1 MKTTTTNNNNNNNTN
16 ANASNDASNTKKKL
30 GNTDKKELVDNN
42 NTDINNKKQKQ
53 QQPTKAVALLS
64 GGLDS
69 NLSIRMMQE
78 QGVEVEAIAVKTP
91 FCDFDCG
98 KGCGH
103 RVQEVALELGIK
115 LKTVYF
121 GEDYLKM
128 LKNPKYGYGSG
139 MNPCIDC
146 RSMMYSAA
154 KEHMEK
160 IGADFIITGEV
171 LGQRPMSQNGN
182 ALKIIEN
189 ETETNGKIVRPLSLR
204 HLPITEAENKGL
216 IKREKMGDIKGRSR
230 RSQLQLAKKFDISDP
245 PNAAGGCL
253 LTDPAFSIRIK
264 DLYHHTKEGIPDLND
279 IELLKIGR
287 HFRLSDNTKLI
298 VGRNKMENEILES
311 LTLDD
316 DIIIEVSN
324 YVGPTCLLRTKRQI
338 LSSSSSSLS
347 PSPSPSSLQ
356 SAKEIEI
363 AASTAL
369 RYSDSPKDKLSN
381 VKIKYA
387 SSNDE
392 KEIQVFPID
401 NKVLDKLRI

>member
-1 MKTTTTNNNNNNNTN
+1 MSSTTNTT
-16 ANASNDASNTKKKL
+16 NTKKKL
-30 GNTDKKELVDNN
+30 KNTEKKDLNNDDNN
-42 NTDINNKKQKQ
+42 DVNTVNNNKQN
-53 QQPTKAVALLS
+53 PSPPTTTKAVALLS

-69 NLSIRMMQE
+69 NLAVRMIQE

-121 GEDYLKM
+121 GEEYLKM

-146 RSMMYSAA
+146 RGMMYNAA

-189 ETETNGKIVRPLSLR
+189 ETQTNGKIVRPLSFK
-204 HLPITEAENKGL
+204 HLSLTEAESKGL
-216 IKREKMGDIKGRSR
+216 IKRKELGDIKGRSR
-230 RSQLQLAKKFDISDP
+230 KGQLQLAKKFDISNP

-253 LTDPAFSIRIK
+253 LTDPAFSIRIR
-264 DLYHHTKEGIPDLND
+264 DLYDHTTNGTPDMND

-298 VGRNKMENEILES
+298 VGRNKMENEILDS
-311 LTLDD
+311 LKLDD
-316 DIIIEVSN
+316 DIIIEVRN
-324 YVGPTCLLRTKRQI
+324 YAGPTCILRTKKQ
-338 LSSSSSSLS
+338 LSS
-347 PSPSPSSLQ
+347 
-356 SAKEIEI
+356 AEKEIEI

-369 RYSDSPKDKLSN
+369 RYSDSPKDKLSS
-381 VKIKYA
+381 VRIKTDK
-387 SSNDE
+387 NE

-401 NKVLDKLRI
+401 NKVLDELRI

>member
-1 MKTTTTNNNNNNNTN
+1 MASNPKNQLKDTDYDDDDDDDNHSDYNNDTNN
-16 ANASNDASNTKKKL
+16 SN
-30 GNTDKKELVDNN
+30 G
-42 NTDINNKKQKQ
+42 NNKKHT
-53 QQPTKAVALLS
+53 PKAVALLS

-69 NLSIRMMQE
+69 NLAVRMMQE

-103 RVQEVALELGIK
+103 RVKEVAVDLGIK

-121 GEDYLKM
+121 GEEYLKM
-128 LKNPKYGYGSG
+128 LKDPKYGYGSG

-146 RSMMYSAA
+146 RGMMYNAA

-189 ETETNGKIVRPLSLR
+189 ETQTNGKIVRPLSFR
-204 HLPITEAENKGL
+204 HLPLTDAEVQGL
-216 IKREKMGDIKGRSR
+216 VKREKLGDIKGRSR
-230 RSQLQLAKKFDISDP
+230 RGQLQLAKKYDIADP

-253 LTDPAFSIRIK
+253 LTDPAFSKRVR
-264 DLYHHTKEGIPDLND
+264 DLYDHSKDTPPDMND
-279 IELLKIGR
+279 VELLKVGR

-311 LTLDD
+311 LKLED

-324 YVGPTCLLRTKRQI
+324 HVGPTCLLRTKK
-338 LSSSSSSLS
+338 
-347 PSPSPSSLQ
+347 Q
-356 SAKEIEI
+356 SQKEIEI

-369 RYSDSPKDKLSN
+369 RYSDSPKDELSN
-381 VKIKYA
+381 VRVRMGPK
-387 SSNDE
+387 NDDEE
-392 KEIQVFPID
+392 KELKVNPIE
-401 NKVLDKLRI
+401 DKILNQMRI

>member
-1 MKTTTTNNNNNNNTN
+1 MASNPKNQLKDTDYDDDDDNHSDYNNDTNN
-16 ANASNDASNTKKKL
+16 SN
-30 GNTDKKELVDNN
+30 G
-42 NTDINNKKQKQ
+42 NNKKHT
-53 QQPTKAVALLS
+53 PKAVALLS

-69 NLSIRMMQE
+69 NLAVRMMQE

-103 RVQEVALELGIK
+103 RVKEVAVDLGIK

-121 GEDYLKM
+121 GEEYLKM
-128 LKNPKYGYGSG
+128 LKDPKYGYGSG

-146 RSMMYSAA
+146 RGMMYNAA

-189 ETETNGKIVRPLSLR
+189 ETQTNGKIVRPLSFR
-204 HLPITEAENKGL
+204 HLPVTDAEVQGL
-216 IKREKMGDIKGRSR
+216 VKREKLGDIKGRSR
-230 RSQLQLAKKFDISDP
+230 RGQLQLAKKYDIADP

-253 LTDPAFSIRIK
+253 LTDPAFSKRVR
-264 DLYHHTKEGIPDLND
+264 DLYDHSKDTPPDMND
-279 IELLKIGR
+279 VELLKIGR

-311 LTLDD
+311 LKLED

-324 YVGPTCLLRTKRQI
+324 HVGPTCLLRTKK
-338 LSSSSSSLS
+338 
-347 PSPSPSSLQ
+347 Q
-356 SAKEIEI
+356 SQKEIEI

-369 RYSDSPKDKLSN
+369 RYSDSPKDELSN
-381 VKIKYA
+381 VRIRMGPK
-387 SSNDE
+387 NDDEE
-392 KEIQVFPID
+392 KELKVNPIE
-401 NKVLDKLRI
+401 DKILNQMRI

>member
-1 MKTTTTNNNNNNNTN
+1 MASNPKNQLKDTDDDDDDNHSDYNNDTNN
-16 ANASNDASNTKKKL
+16 SNS
-30 GNTDKKELVDNN
+30 
-42 NTDINNKKQKQ
+42 NNKKHT
-53 QQPTKAVALLS
+53 PKAVALLS

-69 NLSIRMMQE
+69 NLAVRMMQE

-103 RVQEVALELGIK
+103 RVKEVAVDLGIK

-121 GEDYLKM
+121 GEEYLKM
-128 LKNPKYGYGSG
+128 LKDPKYGYGSG

-146 RSMMYSAA
+146 RGMMYNAA

-189 ETETNGKIVRPLSLR
+189 ETQTNGKIVRPLSFR
-204 HLPITEAENKGL
+204 HLPVTDAEVQGL
-216 IKREKMGDIKGRSR
+216 VKREKLGDIKGRSR
-230 RSQLQLAKKFDISDP
+230 RGQLQLAKKYDIADP

-253 LTDPAFSIRIK
+253 LTDPAFSKRVR
-264 DLYHHTKEGIPDLND
+264 DLYDHSKDTPPDMND
-279 IELLKIGR
+279 VELLKIGR

-311 LTLDD
+311 LKLED

-324 YVGPTCLLRTKRQI
+324 HVGPTCLLRTKK
-338 LSSSSSSLS
+338 
-347 PSPSPSSLQ
+347 Q
-356 SAKEIEI
+356 SQKEIEI

-369 RYSDSPKDKLSN
+369 RYSDSPKDELSN
-381 VKIKYA
+381 VRVRMGPK
-387 SSNDE
+387 NDDEE
-392 KEIQVFPID
+392 KELKVNPIE
-401 NKVLDKLRI
+401 DKILNQMRI

>member
-1 MKTTTTNNNNNNNTN
+1 MTTTNT
-16 ANASNDASNTKKKL
+16 SNIKKKL
-30 GNTDKKELVDNN
+30 EHTEKKESDDDNN
-42 NTDINNKKQKQ
+42 NKDKKPQK

-69 NLSIRMMQE
+69 NLAIRMMQE

-121 GEDYLKM
+121 GEEYLKM

-146 RSMMYSAA
+146 RGMMYNAA
-154 KEHMEK
+154 KEQMEK
-160 IGADFIITGEV
+160 TGADFIITGEV

-182 ALKIIEN
+182 ALKIIED
-189 ETETNGKIVRPLSLR
+189 ETQTNGKIVRPLSFR
-204 HLPITEAENKGL
+204 HLPLTEAENKGL
-216 IKREKMGDIKGRSR
+216 IKREKLGDIKGRSR
-230 RSQLQLAKKFDISDP
+230 KGQLQLAKKFDISDP

-253 LTDPAFSIRIK
+253 LTDPAFSIRVR
-264 DLYHHTKEGIPDLND
+264 DLYDHTTKGIPDMND

-298 VGRNKMENEILES
+298 VGRNKMENEILDS
-311 LTLDD
+311 LKLDD

-324 YVGPTCLLRTKRQI
+324 YTGPTCILRTKKQ
-338 LSSSSSSLS
+338 LLTSSLS
-347 PSPSPSSLQ
+347 
-356 SAKEIEI
+356 SAEKEIEI

-369 RYSDSPKDKLSN
+369 RYSDSPKDKLSS
-381 VKIKYA
+381 VKIKIVGQK
-387 SSNDE
+387 E

-401 NKVLDKLRI
+401 NKVLDELRI

>member
-1 MKTTTTNNNNNNNTN
+1 MASNPKNQLKDTYDDDDDDDDNHSDYNNDTNN
-16 ANASNDASNTKKKL
+16 SNS
-30 GNTDKKELVDNN
+30 
-42 NTDINNKKQKQ
+42 NNKKHT
-53 QQPTKAVALLS
+53 PKAVALLS

-69 NLSIRMMQE
+69 NLAVRMMQE

-103 RVQEVALELGIK
+103 RVKEVAVDLGIK

-121 GEDYLKM
+121 GEEYLKM
-128 LKNPKYGYGSG
+128 LKDPKYGYGSG

-146 RSMMYSAA
+146 RGMMYNAA

-189 ETETNGKIVRPLSLR
+189 ETQTNGKIVRPLSFR
-204 HLPITEAENKGL
+204 HLPVTDAEVQGL
-216 IKREKMGDIKGRSR
+216 VKREKLGDIKGRSR
-230 RSQLQLAKKFDISDP
+230 RGQLQLAKKYDIADP

-253 LTDPAFSIRIK
+253 LTDPAFSKRVR
-264 DLYHHTKEGIPDLND
+264 DLYDHSKDTPPDMND
-279 IELLKIGR
+279 VELLKIGR

-311 LTLDD
+311 LKLED

-324 YVGPTCLLRTKRQI
+324 HVGPTCLLRTKK
-338 LSSSSSSLS
+338 
-347 PSPSPSSLQ
+347 Q
-356 SAKEIEI
+356 SQREIEI

-369 RYSDSPKDKLSN
+369 RYSDSPKNELSTVRVRMGPKNDDEEKELKLSPIED
-381 VKIKYA
+381 KIL
-387 SSNDE
+387 N
-392 KEIQVFPID
+392 QM
-401 NKVLDKLRI
+401 RI

>member
-1 MKTTTTNNNNNNNTN
+1 MASNPKNQLKDTDDDDDDNHSDYNNDTNN
-16 ANASNDASNTKKKL
+16 SN
-30 GNTDKKELVDNN
+30 G
-42 NTDINNKKQKQ
+42 NNKKHT
-53 QQPTKAVALLS
+53 PKAVALLS

-69 NLSIRMMQE
+69 NLAVRMMQE

-103 RVQEVALELGIK
+103 RVKEVAVDLGIK

-121 GEDYLKM
+121 GEEYLKM
-128 LKNPKYGYGSG
+128 LKDPKYGYGSG

-146 RSMMYSAA
+146 RGMMYNAA

-189 ETETNGKIVRPLSLR
+189 ETQTNGKIVRPLSFR
-204 HLPITEAENKGL
+204 HLPVTDAEVQGL
-216 IKREKMGDIKGRSR
+216 VKREKLGDIKGRSR
-230 RSQLQLAKKFDISDP
+230 RGQLQLAKKYDIADP

-253 LTDPAFSIRIK
+253 LTDPAFSKRVR
-264 DLYHHTKEGIPDLND
+264 DLYDHSKDTPPDMND
-279 IELLKIGR
+279 VELLKIGR

-311 LTLDD
+311 LKLED

-324 YVGPTCLLRTKRQI
+324 HVGPTCLLRTKK
-338 LSSSSSSLS
+338 
-347 PSPSPSSLQ
+347 Q
-356 SAKEIEI
+356 SQKEIEI

-369 RYSDSPKDKLSN
+369 RYSDSPKDELSN
-381 VKIKYA
+381 VRVRMGPK
-387 SSNDE
+387 NDDEE
-392 KEIQVFPID
+392 KELKVNPIE
-401 NKVLDKLRI
+401 DKILNQMRI